1 MRVAGPEAPRR
12 AARAAPELRPARLV
26 PPQAP
31 PGCGCR
37 GPSRLPCAL
46 CQGMGGLWRCLE
58 RGEYGR
64 LRDCPLFESDFLQVT
79 KSGDAASRVTVGIA
93 ATSPRLALP
102 DLMLL
107 ARPAQAL
114 AGPCRCALGLP
125 APAEELELF
134 GLLPLQFVRLSLH
147 SEKRHQLKVSLA
159 SGRTFYLQLL
169 APRRRLERLFG
180 RWLRLLYLLRHQHP
194 PRPRG
199 TPRPHGEHP
208 APPNPRPRPAAAS
221 PPPS

>member
-1 MRVAGPEAPRR
+1 
-12 AARAAPELRPARLV
+12 
-26 PPQAP
+26 
-31 PGCGCR
+31 
-37 GPSRLPCAL
+37 
-46 CQGMGGLWRCLE
+46 MGGLWRCLE
-58 RGEYGR
+58 RGEYGQ
-64 LRDCPLFESDFLQVT
+64 LRGCPLFESDFLQVT

-107 ARPAQAL
+107 ARPVQAL
-114 AGPCRCALGLP
+114 G
-125 APAEELELF
+125 ELELF

-180 RWLRLLYLLRHQHP
+180 RWLRLLYLLRYPRP
-194 PRPRG
+194 PRPHG
-199 TPRPHGEHP
+199 TSPPHGEHP
-208 APPNPRPRPAAAS
+208 GPPSPGRHPQPLP